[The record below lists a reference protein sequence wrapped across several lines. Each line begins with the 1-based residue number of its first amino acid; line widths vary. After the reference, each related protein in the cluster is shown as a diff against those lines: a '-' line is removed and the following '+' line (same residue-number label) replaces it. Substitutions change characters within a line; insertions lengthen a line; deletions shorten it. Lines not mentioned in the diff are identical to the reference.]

1 MFKTRKKTHEQREFW
16 MVADRLPKASPRR
29 FYELLNG
36 TLEVMNFAGEVWAMC
51 APAYAGAQRGGLPG
65 IDPVVYFKMLMIGF
79 FEGIESERA
88 IAARCA
94 DCRRPP
100 APPCGLP
107 SAGYLAPLGSLSL
120 RGFLGYALDEATPDH
135 SSMTVIRQRLGSDCF
150 ARIFAVV
157 LAALRKHG
165 LLKGRHLGIDSSVIE
180 ANASLRSLTE
190 RNTEEGYWDYVQRLA
205 REAGLETTD
214 GATLRNFDRKRAGKR
229 MSNEQW
235 QNPHDPDAKI
245 GRTKDGATDMVYL
258 PEHTV
263 DLDTGAIVQAQVLA
277 GDHRDSEEL
286 SERVIEAVVNV
297 QEAQADPE
305 ALPETLTADKGYF
318 SLLEI
323 GRLQELSLKT
333 VISDPHRAQRRFDKL
348 SRADRQSLAR
358 AQRSAGSKYGRKLL
372 RKRGQH
378 IERSFAHVLDAGGMR
393 RATLRGLENLNKRH
407 QIAAACYNLSQLLR
421 QLYGRGTPKQWA
433 ASVCIFL
440 SPMFYMVIAGCRS
453 LALKARYLLT
463 ICFDRP
469 WLQWDDSLNHSSS
482 TAC

>member
-1 MFKTRKKTHEQREFW
+1 MFKSRKKRPEQKEFW
-16 MVADRLPKASPRR
+16 VVADRLPKASPSR

-36 TLEVMNFAGEVWAMC
+36 TLEQMNFAEEVRAMC
-51 APAYAGAQRGGLPG
+51 APAYADAARGGRPG

-79 FEGIESERA
+79 FEGLDSERQMA
-88 IAARCA
+88 SRCA
-94 DCRRPP
+94 D
-100 APPCGLP
+100 
-107 SAGYLAPLGSLSL
+107 SLSL

-135 SSMTVIRQRLGSDCF
+135 SSMSVIRQRLGSDCF
-150 ARIFAVV
+150 ERVFALVM
-157 LAALRKHG
+157 AALQHHG

-214 GATLRNFDRKRAGKR
+214 GAALRNFDRKRVGKK

-263 DLDTGAIVQAQVLA
+263 DLDTGAIVQAQILP
-277 GDHRDSEEL
+277 GDHRDSEDL
-286 SERVIEAVVNV
+286 SARVIEAVLSV
-297 QEAQADPE
+297 QEAQGSSDPE
-305 ALPETLTADKGYF
+305 RLPETFTADKGYF
-318 SLLEI
+318 SLEEI
-323 GRLQELSLKT
+323 GRLQELTLKT
-333 VISDPHRAQRRFDKL
+333 VISDPRRDQRRLDKLERAQRQTL
-348 SRADRQSLAR
+348 TR
-358 AQRSAGSKYGRKLL
+358 AQRSVRSKYGRKLL

-421 QLYGRGTPKQWA
+421 RIYGVGTPKQWV
-433 ASVCIFL
+433 ASLRLLLAHHLHGVLSACRSFLIRPRDLPTMLFHNL
-440 SPMFYMVIAGCRS
+440 SPAGMRS
-453 LALKARYLLT
+453 ENR
-463 ICFDRP
+463 
-469 WLQWDDSLNHSSS
+469 SSS

>member
-1 MFKTRKKTHEQREFW
+1 MFKPRKKTQEQKEFW
-16 MVADRLPKASPRR
+16 VMAERLPKASPSR

-36 TLEVMNFAGEVWAMC
+36 TLEAMGFAEEVWQIC
-51 APAYAGAQRGGLPG
+51 APAYAQEKRGGRPG

-79 FEGIESERA
+79 FEGIESERQ
-88 IAARCA
+88 IALRCE
-94 DCRRPP
+94 D
-100 APPCGLP
+100 
-107 SAGYLAPLGSLSL
+107 SLSL

-135 SSMTVIRQRLGSDCF
+135 SSMSIIRQRLGSECF
-150 ARIFAVV
+150 ERVFALV
-157 LAALRKHG
+157 LAALQRHG

-180 ANASLRSLTE
+180 ANASLRSLSE
-190 RNTEEGYWDYVQRLA
+190 RNTEEGYWAYVQRLA
-205 REAGLETTD
+205 REAGVETHD
-214 GATLRNFDRKRAGKR
+214 GSALRNFDRHRAGKKL
-229 MSNEQW
+229 SNEQW

-263 DLDTGAIVQAQVLA
+263 DLDTGAIVQAQVLT

-286 SERVIEAVVNV
+286 SERVIEAVVSV
-297 QEAQADPE
+297 QEAQADPK
-305 ALPETLTADKGYF
+305 ALPETLTGDKGYF

-323 GRLQELSLKT
+323 CRLQELSLKT
-333 VISDPHRAQRRFDKL
+333 VISDPRRAQRRFDKL
-348 SRADRQSLAR
+348 SSQERQSLAR
-358 AQRSAGSKYGRKLL
+358 AQRSVSSQYGRKLL

-421 QLYGRGTPKQWA
+421 RLYGIGTPKQWRA
-433 ASVCIFL
+433 FL
-440 SPMFYMVIAGCRS
+440 SHLLAS
-453 LALKARYLLT
+453 ALALAPHYWCILLT
-463 ICFDRP
+463 WSKNFPPLRLPHFHPIN
-469 WLQWDDSLNHSSS
+469 SLSVNRGSS

>member
-1 MFKTRKKTHEQREFW
+1 MFKPRKKTQKQKEFW
-16 MVADRLPKASPRR
+16 VVADRLPKASPSR

-36 TLEVMNFAGEVWAMC
+36 TLEGMKFAEEVWARC
-51 APAYAGAQRGGLPG
+51 APAYAEATRGGRPG

-79 FEGIESERA
+79 FEGLESERA

-94 DCRRPP
+94 D
-100 APPCGLP
+100 
-107 SAGYLAPLGSLSL
+107 SLSL
-120 RGFLGYALDEATPDH
+120 RGFLGYALDEATPEH
-135 SSMTVIRQRLGSDCF
+135 SSMTVIRQRLGSECY
-150 ARIFAVV
+150 ARVFAVV
-157 LAALRKHG
+157 LAALQRHG

-180 ANASLRSLTE
+180 ANASLRGLTE

-205 REAGLETTD
+205 REAGLETTE
-214 GATLRNFDRKRAGKR
+214 GAELRNFDRKRVGKK

-286 SERVIEAVVNV
+286 SARVIEAVVSV
-297 QEAQADPE
+297 QEAQGTTDPE

-318 SLLEI
+318 ALEEI

-333 VISDPHRAQRRFDKL
+333 VISDPRRAQRRLDKL
-348 SRADRQSLAR
+348 TSAQRQTLGR
-358 AQRSAGSKYGRKLL
+358 AQRSAGSKYGKGLL

-393 RATLRGLENLNKRH
+393 RATLRGLANLNKRH

-421 QLYGRGTPKQWA
+421 RLYGIGTPKQWA
-433 ASVCIFL
+433 ASLALFL
-440 SPMFYMVIAGCRS
+440 APLLTLVIAGCRA
-453 LALKARYLLT
+453 LATNVRELIVSFFRSFALRQA
-463 ICFDRP
+463 DRCDP
-469 WLQWDDSLNHSSS
+469 SSS

>member
-1 MFKTRKKTHEQREFW
+1 MFKPRKKTQEQKEFW
-16 MVADRLPKASPRR
+16 VVADRLPKASPSR

-36 TLEVMNFAGEVWAMC
+36 TLEAMNFAQEVWEMC
-51 APAYAGAQRGGLPG
+51 APAYAEEKRGGRRG

-79 FEGIESERA
+79 FEGIESERQ
-88 IAARCA
+88 IAARCE
-94 DCRRPP
+94 D
-100 APPCGLP
+100 
-107 SAGYLAPLGSLSL
+107 SLSL
-120 RGFLGYALDEATPDH
+120 RGFLGYALDEPTPEH
-135 SSMTVIRQRLGSDCF
+135 SSMTIIRQRLGGDCF
-150 ARIFAVV
+150 ARVFALV
-157 LAALRKHG
+157 LAALQRHG

-180 ANASLRSLTE
+180 ANASLRSLSE
-190 RNTEEGYWDYVQRLA
+190 RNTEEGYWTYVQRLA

-214 GATLRNFDRKRAGKR
+214 GAALRNFDRHRAGKKL
-229 MSNEQW
+229 SNEQW

-286 SERVIEAVVNV
+286 STRVIEAVLNV
-297 QEAQADPE
+297 QEAQGDRE
-305 ALPETLTADKGYF
+305 ALPETLTGDKGYF

-333 VISDPHRAQRRFDKL
+333 VISDPRRAQRRFDKL
-348 SRADRQSLAR
+348 SSRERQSLAR
-358 AQRSAGSKYGRKLL
+358 AQRSVSAKYGRALL

-421 QLYGRGTPKQWA
+421 RLYGIGTPKQWRA
-433 ASVCIFL
+433 FLPHLLAS
-440 SPMFYMVIAGCRS
+440 A
-453 LALKARYLLT
+453 LALAFHCWCKLLT
-463 ICFDRP
+463 
-469 WLQWDDSLNHSSS
+469 WLKSFPPLRLPHFHPINSLSVNRGSS

>member
-1 MFKTRKKTHEQREFW
+1 MFKTRKKTQEQKEFW
-16 MVADRLPKASPRR
+16 IVADRLPKASPSR

-36 TLEVMNFAGEVWAMC
+36 TLEGMNFAGEVWEMC
-51 APAYAGAQRGGLPG
+51 APAYAGAERGGRPG
-65 IDPVVYFKMLMIGF
+65 IDPVIYFKMLMIGF
-79 FEGIESERA
+79 FEGLESERA

-94 DCRRPP
+94 D
-100 APPCGLP
+100 
-107 SAGYLAPLGSLSL
+107 SLSL
-120 RGFLGYALDEATPDH
+120 RGFLGYALDEATPEH
-135 SSMTVIRQRLGSDCF
+135 SSMTVIRQRLGSECF
-150 ARIFAVV
+150 ARVFAVV
-157 LAALRKHG
+157 LTALRKHG

-214 GATLRNFDRKRAGKR
+214 GSELRNFDRKRVGKK

-286 SERVIEAVVNV
+286 SGRVIEAVVNV
-297 QEAQADPE
+297 QEAKADPE

-318 SLLEI
+318 SLEEI

-333 VISDPHRAQRRFDKL
+333 VISDPHSAQRRLDKL
-348 SRADRQSLAR
+348 SSAERQSLAR
-358 AQRSAGSKYGRKLL
+358 AQRSVSSKYGRKLL

-378 IERSFAHVLDAGGMR
+378 IERSFAHVLDAAGMR

-421 QLYGRGTPKQWA
+421 QLYGIGTPKQWA
-433 ASVCIFL
+433 ACLCLVL
-440 SPMFYMVIAGCRS
+440 SRILHTFIAGCRC
-453 LALKARYLLT
+453 LALKTRNLLT
-463 ICFDRP
+463 MFFGRSS
-469 WLQWDDSLNHSSS
+469 LQWHDPANPSSS

>member
-1 MFKTRKKTHEQREFW
+1 MFKPRKKTPVQKEFW
-16 MVADRLPKASPRR
+16 VVADRLPKARPSR

-36 TLEVMNFAGEVWAMC
+36 TLERMKFAEEVWAGC
-51 APAYAGAQRGGLPG
+51 APAYAEAARGGRPG

-88 IAARCA
+88 IALRCE
-94 DCRRPP
+94 D
-100 APPCGLP
+100 
-107 SAGYLAPLGSLSL
+107 SLSL

-135 SSMTVIRQRLGSDCF
+135 SSMSVIRQRLGSECF
-150 ARIFAVV
+150 ERVFALV
-157 LAALRKHG
+157 LAALQRHG

-180 ANASLRSLTE
+180 ANASLRGLCE

-214 GATLRNFDRKRAGKR
+214 GAELRNFDRKRAGKK

-263 DLDTGAIVQAQVLA
+263 DLDTGAIVQAQVLP
-277 GDHRDSEEL
+277 GDHRDSEEF
-286 SERVIEAVVNV
+286 STRVIEAVLNV
-297 QEAQADPE
+297 QEALADPE
-305 ALPETLTADKGYF
+305 ALPETLTGDKGYF

-333 VISDPHRAQRRFDKL
+333 VISDPRRAQRRFDKL
-348 SRADRQSLAR
+348 NSRERQNLVR
-358 AQRSAGSKYGRKLL
+358 AHRSVSSKYGRKLL

-378 IERSFAHVLDAGGMR
+378 IERSFAHMLDAGGMR

-421 QLYGRGTPKQWA
+421 RLYGIGTPKQWA
-433 ASVCIFL
+433 ASLSLLLARLLYLLL
-440 SPMFYMVIAGCRS
+440 SPWQFFVARVRDSITSLSRCRFPTRVTS
-453 LALKARYLLT
+453 AN
-463 ICFDRP
+463 P
-469 WLQWDDSLNHSSS
+469 SSS
-482 TAC
+482 TVC